1 VRRPTFYCSVRAAD
15 GRRSGGRRRLF
26 GRPTDVF
33 TVAPERPADFSSG
46 RRSAVRPSVTVAAS
60 GRVYCSGGLVDV
72 SGRSS
77 GQRNFYGRRSS
88 GSLNDRPTFRASDFP
103 FFSIL
108 YNGVKCR
115 TYLGLQRM
123 MTCRKGRDETDSPK
137 NSLST
142 PICFLSSP
150 NFIRSFFLERPPDF
164 SSAGNF
170 IRASNVARISDFS
183 V

>member
-1 VRRPTFYCSVRAAD
+1 MFTVAFERPAGRFYCSAGAASGLFERPTERRPTLGYCSGQRT
-15 GRRSGGRRRLF
+15 F
-26 GRPTDVF
+26 
-33 TVAPERPADFSSG
+33 
-46 RRSAVRPSVTVAAS
+46 
-60 GRVYCSGGLVDV
+60 YCSGGLVDV